1 MMEENTIILASGSP
15 RRKQLLTQIGLK
27 FQVVPSGIIEDN
39 NLNLP
44 PEAFV
49 EHWGRKKANYVA
61 SDFPENIVIGADTI
75 VVFNGKIFG
84 KPKDKNESYTMLQK
98 LSGKNHEVITGVA
111 LIWKKREMDI
121 TFNVRT
127 NVTFKEIPKDYI
139 SYYIENYNTLDKAG
153 SYGIQDWFSV
163 WVEKIDG
170 CFYNVMGFPLSTFYQ
185 YYQSLNNLKN
195 INDRRH

>member
-27 FQVVPSGIIEDN
+27 FQVVPSGVMEDN
-39 NLNLP
+39 HLNLP

-49 EHWGRKKANYVA
+49 EHWGRKKAKHIA
-61 SDFPENIVIGADTI
+61 LDFPDNLVIGADTI
-75 VVFNGKIFG
+75 VVLNGHIFG
-84 KPKDKNESYTMLQK
+84 KPKDKNESYKMLRK
-98 LSGKNHEVITGVA
+98 LSGRTHEVITGVA

-127 NVTFKEIPKDYI
+127 NVTFREIPKDYI
-139 SYYIENYNTLDKAG
+139 SYYIDSYNTLDKAG

-163 WVEKIDG
+163 WIEKIDG
-170 CFYNVMGFPLSTFYQ
+170 CYYNVMGFPLSTFYQ
-185 YYQSLNNLKN
+185 YYQSLNNLQD
-195 INDRRH
+195 IR